1 MVFNIRDIE
10 VNQMILYDSYH
21 EMNLKR
27 LCIVQYINDDAKIIG
42 MNHMIQWSLIFFFFH
57 QFPWEIKKSYKL
69 KLLN

>member
-42 MNHMIQWSLIFFFFH
+42 MNHMIQ
-57 QFPWEIKKSYKL
+57 
-69 KLLN
+69 